1 MGRLGINHTALL
13 LPLGFSLGVD
23 PFFVSGLKVI
33 EMSCVEENLRNTR
46 LLREDSFSLL
56 FPSLLDSVLQVL
68 LVRLSLKSNKE
79 NCSSFGSWFEFV
91 AMFLFMQFQNN
102 GHQHLKSDN
111 NGIASFCGK

>member
-13 LPLGFSLGVD
+13 LPLGFVLGVD

-68 LVRLSLKSNKE
+68 LVTSPKSNKK

-91 AMFLFMQFQNN
+91 AMFLFMQLQNN

-111 NGIASFCGK
+111 NSIASFCGK